1 MSEGGQQPKLVSRRE
16 HKKSTFRQGRTIGA
30 KREHL
35 ETANERAAARK
46 KDKYKKTLRV
56 TTSIILFAIFII
68 VLAVL
73 IVTFVSRGE
82 SSPVAQYIPAY
93 EPTIEIID
101 ESSSSNSDKIT
112 SRMKEYIGQAE
123 TSFKEKGYTLVK
135 AIIPQGSIREVDFYL
150 EGQKGYFKAITDRE
164 AGVTVED
171 ADRMLRYLAS
181 QGITEFEYIDLRT
194 DGRAFWR

>member
-30 KREHL
+30 KRERL

-68 VLAVL
+68 VLAVF

-150 EGQKGYFKAITDRE
+150 EGHKGYFKAITDRE